1 MTRAAENHFQTK
13 TAITADKKLLPQA
26 LPTLLLHT
34 GMRFFRTSI
43 YFMLI
48 LLGALFI
55 LLNLNPNECS
65 AETWHRV
72 AASDTITYS
81 IDLDTV
87 ETHTSA
93 AGPSTSAWIKYE
105 YADRSFLI
113 EYVQATP
120 AQANTLT
127 TQTFQ
132 TLFGHHADIQ
142 IASDFVAVSI
152 SSRSGVVRT
161 RRTTIE
167 SHDIYLEE

>member
-120 AQANTLT
+120 ARANTLT
-127 TQTFQ
+127 T
-132 TLFGHHADIQ
+132 HAWYNYDARGNSLGTGDSQ
-142 IASDFVAVSI
+142 GKAQHFAA
-152 SSRSGVVRT
+152 GT
-161 RRTTIE
+161 YGE
-167 SHDIYLEE
+167 AIYNSLLLHA